1 VQIQLNGEA
10 HSIEADRSLVQLIEE
25 LCLVRDGVAVAVN
38 GQVIPRALRENIEL
52 KSGDRVEI
60 IQAVGGG

>member
-1 VQIQLNGEA
+1 MQIQLNGEA
-10 HSIEADRSLVQLIEE
+10 RTLESGQSLAQLIAD
-25 LCLVRDGVAVAVN
+25 LLLARDGVAVAVN
-38 GQVIPRALRENIEL
+38 GEVIPRASRESIEL